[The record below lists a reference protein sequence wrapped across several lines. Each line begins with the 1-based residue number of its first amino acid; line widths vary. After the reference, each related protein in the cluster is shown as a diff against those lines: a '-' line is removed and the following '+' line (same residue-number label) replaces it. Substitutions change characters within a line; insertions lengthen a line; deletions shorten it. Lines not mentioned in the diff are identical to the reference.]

1 MVDASTTIAAVS
13 VDEAKAHMRVEHD
26 IEDDVIASLV
36 LSATQAAEARMH
48 RPIIARETEQNA
60 ICESI
65 DLVPNSIKIW
75 ICMFVNFLY
84 ENRSIAAGTEMKT
97 LQFANSLLDPW
108 ILYE

>member
-1 MVDASTTIAAVS
+1 MVDVTKAIAAVS
-13 VDEAKAHMRVEHD
+13 VEEAKLHMRVEHD
-26 IEDDVIASLV
+26 LEDDVIGALIM
-36 LSATQAAEARMH
+36 SATQAAEARMH
-48 RPIIARETEQNA
+48 RPIIARETETDA

-65 DLVPNSIKIW
+65 DQVPNSIRVW

-84 ENRSIAAGTEMKT
+84 ENRSIANATEMKP